1 MAEEL
6 KPLDISHLSE
16 LRHLVEEVRAAD
28 QARVLQVNHQDVAIL
43 VPASSRATKSRRGKA
58 TSADDALWNIVGLA
72 HSDGPGD
79 VSEHI
84 DTYLAQA
91 YAPKEGRV
99 RFPLRT
105 APSLTHRRTTP

>member
-6 KPLDISHLSE
+6 KPLDVSHLSE
-16 LRHLVEEVRAAD
+16 LRHLIEEVQAAD

-43 VPASSRATKSRRGKA
+43 VPASRRGTKRRRGKA
-58 TSADDALWNIVGLA
+58 TSADDPLWNIVGLA
-72 HSDGPGD
+72 RSEGPGD

-84 DTYLAQA
+84 DAYLAPA
-91 YAPKEGRV
+91 YAPKEGWGILL
-99 RFPLRT
+99 LRT